1 MFDLISEIGQT
12 IRNNKLRTGL
22 TGFAV
27 AWGIFMLIILLG
39 LSRGLMSGFE
49 ENSSQ
54 RNMNAINVW
63 RGHTSIPFKGYKEGR
78 RIHLKSST
86 VDKLNRS
93 KNEYIGKATAYN
105 YIDSAKVSGP
115 KDYVSGGIQG
125 IAPES
130 QRDQRI
136 EIYAGR
142 FINQADMDN
151 ERKVIILSRKTAM
164 TIFGSD
170 SADVV
175 GKHVKSLGLAWTVV
189 GLYDREWGQDD
200 NFVPFNTVV
209 ALSGGD
215 PSIWSLNVYVD
226 GVSDEPSALAA
237 EDALRGELA
246 QIYDFHPDDRSA
258 TPMWNRF
265 TNYLQSKEGM
275 KILDYAVWIIGIFT
289 LLSGIVGVSNI
300 MFVSVRE
307 RTHEIGIR
315 RAIGAK
321 RRNILTQII
330 LESVT
335 ITTVFGY
342 IGVLMGMIVMQII
355 NHFFGSASG
364 NTDSPLGN
372 PTVDLSIAL
381 KVLVV
386 LVIAGAIAGLFPA
399 LKATKVKP
407 VEALRDE

>member
-1 MFDLISEIGQT
+1 MFDLINEIGQT
-12 IRNNKLRTGL
+12 MRNNKLRTGL

-49 ENSSQ
+49 EQSGK
-54 RNMNAINVW
+54 RDMNTIDIW
-63 RGHTSIPFKGYKEGR
+63 RGETSIPYQGYNKGRQVK
-78 RIHLKSST
+78 LKASN
-86 VDKLNRS
+86 VEALNKS
-93 KNEYIGKATAYN
+93 GNKYIGNASAYKS
-105 YIDSAKVSGP
+105 IDSAKVSGP
-115 KDYVSGGIQG
+115 KDFVASGVRGM
-125 IAPES
+125 AP
-130 QRDQRI
+130 RALKDQWFDMF
-136 EIYAGR
+136 AGR

-151 ERKVIILSRKTAM
+151 NRKVMVISRKTAK

-170 SADVV
+170 STEII
-175 GKHVKSLGLAWTVV
+175 GKRVKSLGLSWTVI
-189 GLYDREWGQDD
+189 GLYNREWNEDE
-200 NFVPFNTVV
+200 NVIPFTTAV

-215 PSIWSLNVYVD
+215 ANIWSIKILANN
-226 GVSDEPSALAA
+226 VSDEASAAAA
-237 EDALRGELA
+237 EDAIRGELA
-246 QIYDFHPDDRSA
+246 KIHHFDPADRSA
-258 TPMWNRF
+258 APMWNRF
-265 TNYLQSKEGM
+265 TNYLQNKKGM

-289 LLSGIVGVSNI
+289 MLSGIVGVSNI

-330 LESVT
+330 LESVS
-335 ITTVFGY
+335 ITTIFGY
-342 IGVLMGMIVMQII
+342 LGIVMGMIVMQII
-355 NHFFGSASG
+355 GHFFGSGAG
-364 NTDSPLGN
+364 GRSPLGN

-381 KVLVV
+381 KVTIV
-386 LVIAGAIAGLFPA
+386 LIIAGALAGLFPA